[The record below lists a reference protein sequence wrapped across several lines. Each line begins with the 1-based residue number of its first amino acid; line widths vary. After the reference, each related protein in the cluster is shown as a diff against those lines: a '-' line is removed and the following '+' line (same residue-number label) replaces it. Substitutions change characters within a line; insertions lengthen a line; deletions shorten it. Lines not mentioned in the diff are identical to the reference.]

1 MKTQQDTEFSEKT
14 KDSKEFFKSF
24 QVFLNTEKLQETRI
38 EHEEQPAWQNREGK
52 NQQAQADVNSIER
65 SRSMQKA
72 SGNKVISDEVFMS
85 TDNDQQ
91 MPGAVD
97 RNFLKLGK
105 NHYHFKLSPDDL
117 AFIDKGN
124 KLETPSNSHMVAET
138 LVRIAQR
145 RGWDEIRV
153 TGTETFRREAWY
165 EAARLGI
172 TVRGYTPT
180 EVDKAKLAEMMGQGK
195 NTTTARD
202 NERVRAYLTE
212 PPAKALGKFPELAGA
227 FAAREAIRN
236 HLASKNLTVQEMD
249 TVLRRVDERISA
261 DLEKGNLPRLNKEER
276 AHGMTGKVIEHGAA
290 NFNFQ
295 KNESASYFVHIET
308 EKGPRTIWGKDLE
321 RVVRNQNIQ
330 PGQHATFKT
339 TGTQQITVNV
349 NVYDKNTGAIV
360 GTRPMETAR
369 NTWTTTRADMEKT
382 RLVETR
388 QMEHQQ
394 EREIGI

>member
-1 MKTQQDTEFSEKT
+1 MKTQQDTESSEKP
-14 KDSKEFFKSF
+14 KDRKAFFKSF
-24 QVFLNTEKLQETRI
+24 QVFRNTERLQETRL
-38 EHEEQPAWQNREGK
+38 EREEQPIGQNREDK
-52 NQQAQADVNSIER
+52 SQQAQAEVNSIER

-72 SGNKVISDEVFMS
+72 SENKVISDEVFMS

-97 RNFLKLGK
+97 RNFLKVGK

-165 EAARLGI
+165 EAARRGI

-180 EVDKAKLAEMMGQGK
+180 EVDKAKLAEMTGQGK
-195 NTTTARD
+195 NTTTAKD

-212 PPAKALGKFPELAGA
+212 PPAKALEKFPELAGA

-236 HLASKNLTVQEMD
+236 HLASKNLTAQEME

-276 AHGMTGKVIEHGAA
+276 AHGVTGKVIEHGAA
-290 NFNFQ
+290 KFNFQ

-308 EKGPRTIWGKDLE
+308 EKGLRTIWGKDLE
-321 RVVRNQNIQ
+321 RVVRDQNIQ
-330 PGQHATFKT
+330 PGQYATFKT
-339 TGTQQITVNV
+339 TGTQQVTVNV

-360 GTRPMETAR
+360 GTKPIETAR
-369 NTWTTTRADMEKT
+369 NTWTATRADMEKT

-388 QMEHQQ
+388 QVEHQQ
-394 EREIGI
+394 EREIEI